1 MLHTKAPAPAPPR
14 TAHPVREIAVYLGIT
29 YGLALAIALA
39 LPHAGIA
46 PLISILVPVT
56 SVALTVWLTVP
67 RGARGTVWSA
77 VGWGM
82 PAVRA
87 LVVAVVGPV
96 VIIGLSF
103 GAALALGVV
112 RFPALD
118 GSAGI
123 ALGRAVLA
131 TGVFAVVFLG
141 EE

>member
-14 TAHPVREIAVYLGIT
+14 TAHPVREIAVFLGIT

-67 RGARGTVWSA
+67 RGARGAVWSA

-82 PAVRA
+82 PRVRA
-87 LVVAVVGPV
+87 LGVAV
-96 VIIGLSF
+96 
-103 GAALALGVV
+103 ALGVV
-112 RFPALD
+112 RFPAPD
-118 GSAGI
+118 GSAGVT
-123 ALGRAVLA
+123 LGRAVLA
-131 TGVFAVVFLG
+131 TAVFAVVFLG
-141 EE
+141 EEVGWRGFLML